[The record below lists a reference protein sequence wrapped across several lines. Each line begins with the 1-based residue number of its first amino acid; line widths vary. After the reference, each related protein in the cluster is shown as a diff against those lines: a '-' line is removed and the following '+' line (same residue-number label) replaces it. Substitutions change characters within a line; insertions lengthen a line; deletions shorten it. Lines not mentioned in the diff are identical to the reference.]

1 MTSPFT
7 LGSQQIAWL
16 PVFEFARAEAA
27 LFSIDLMGDRLPVAG
42 TPDWCRL
49 PDGPRKTAA
58 VLLLGAQHALALD
71 MRQEDRAEASKA
83 IATSA
88 DWPAVAREVRQ
99 LAAFREA
106 NPWAVRKAAR

>member
-1 MTSPFT
+1 MTSPFA

-27 LFSIDLMGDRLPVAG
+27 LFSIDLMRDRLPVAG

-49 PDGPRKTAA
+49 PAGPRKTAA

-71 MRQEDRAEASKA
+71 MRQDAQSEASKA
-83 IATSA
+83 VAGAA
-88 DWPAVAREVRQ
+88 DWRQVATEVRQ
-99 LAAFREA
+99 LAAFRQA
-106 NPWAVRKAAR
+106 RPWAARKAVR